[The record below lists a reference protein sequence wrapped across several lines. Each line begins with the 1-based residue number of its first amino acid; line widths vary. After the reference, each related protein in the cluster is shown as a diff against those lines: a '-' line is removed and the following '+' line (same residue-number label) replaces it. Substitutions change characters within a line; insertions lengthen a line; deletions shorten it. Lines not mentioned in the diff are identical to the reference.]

1 MEIRRKQKKIGIQVG
16 CKRKAGFYER
26 TKTNTKKLD
35 VIKYK
40 NGKIGVE
47 QKRKT
52 KIETIINCDIN
63 RCN

>member
-1 MEIRRKQKKIGIQVG
+1 MRGQ
-16 CKRKAGFYER
+16 
-26 TKTNTKKLD
+26 KTNTKKKLD

-47 QKRKT
+47 QKKRKT